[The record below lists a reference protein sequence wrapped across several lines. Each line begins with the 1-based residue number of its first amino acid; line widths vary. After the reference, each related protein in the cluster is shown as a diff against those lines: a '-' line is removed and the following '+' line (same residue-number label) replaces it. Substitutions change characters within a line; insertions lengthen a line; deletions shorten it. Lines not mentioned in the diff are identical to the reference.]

1 MTLPFKINI
10 DNLSYQ
16 HNSKM
21 TGNSTN
27 KMQYK
32 DITLSFPFI
41 PQIPKDASKKTK
53 ENDISAVPPGI
64 SSPVK

>member
-1 MTLPFKINI
+1 
-10 DNLSYQ
+10 
-16 HNSKM
+16 M